1 MSTSEFFDAIR
12 NGNSAVIGEML
23 DREPELASAKN
34 DTGVSAI
41 LMSAYTGRN
50 EIRDLLIAR
59 GALMELHDA
68 AAVGD
73 AGRVQ
78 ELVQSN
84 PSLAKSQSP
93 DGFPVVALASVF
105 GHLDIVR
112 YLVQKGADVNAAA
125 SNGSG
130 YNALTG
136 AVASGHTATVKWL
149 LGNGANAN
157 YKYGLGYTPLL
168 TAAANGR
175 LEILKLLVEHEAD
188 AQAVTNDGKTA
199 VGLATARNHPEILEY
214 LRTVR

>member
-73 AGRVQ
+73 AGRV
-78 ELVQSN
+78 
-84 PSLAKSQSP
+84 
-93 DGFPVVALASVF
+93 
-105 GHLDIVR
+105 
-112 YLVQKGADVNAAA
+112 
-125 SNGSG
+125 
-130 YNALTG
+130 
-136 AVASGHTATVKWL
+136 
-149 LGNGANAN
+149 
-157 YKYGLGYTPLL
+157 
-168 TAAANGR
+168 
-175 LEILKLLVEHEAD
+175 
-188 AQAVTNDGKTA
+188 
-199 VGLATARNHPEILEY
+199 
-214 LRTVR
+214 